1 MNYLYVMSVAAAAI
15 FLLYAV
21 TAQLRLNK
29 HTDAQIKF
37 LISARNY
44 NFNPIKGIAKKTVK
58 YAAFFAA
65 LLFAALIVITTLFY
79 TKDGMPDFKLVAAV
93 FGISLA
99 AFFVNGVILTLCAV
113 AYVRHKIRYTPIV

>member
-1 MNYLYVMSVAAAAI
+1 MSVASAAI
-15 FLLYAV
+15 FLLYSV

-44 NFNPIKGIAKKTVK
+44 NFNPGKEIAKKTAK
-58 YAAFFAA
+58 YAVFFAA
-65 LLFAALIVITTLFY
+65 LLFISLLSVTAFFW
-79 TKDGMPDFKLVAAV
+79 TKEGMPDLLLAAAV

-99 AFFVNGVILTLCAV
+99 AFFLNGVILTLCAGADV
-113 AYVRHKIRYTPIV
+113 KHKINHTMIL